1 MKRIWDWLISH
12 PYLSSF
18 FASFFILALF
28 FPVSVREGIITRCYY
43 GEIIKKE
50 VSEVYVPWWIK
61 NKYRVKTRWFL
72 CSSHQKAE
80 ELYLTWRGL
89 IRAGKKEE
97 ARAYLNKLEALV
109 GSDWSPAKRV
119 AGGRLSTSK
128 SETAGGDSAS
138 NSSNSVSQGSN
149 SNNNQSSGRRNDDG
163 STGGEEPGTY
173 SGDLY
178 SLLPVSLDGYEFFLK
193 EEYPLQALAMARPL
207 NDKNVVMVLFS
218 IDRVDNQTAQNYLDS
233 FKESYNKDWQEVKVD
248 GLKAYWGKTKNSQ
261 EALLAW
267 RRLDLLYVIELTTK
281 VDTGNYRSKMIEWG
295 NNLF

>member
-1 MKRIWDWLISH
+1 MKGIWNWLISH
-12 PYLSSF
+12 PYLSGF

-28 FPVSVREGIITRCYY
+28 FPVSVREGTITRCYY

-50 VSEVYVPWWIK
+50 VSKVFVPWWMQD
-61 NKYRVKTRWFL
+61 KYRVKTRWFL
-72 CSSHQKAE
+72 CSRHQEAE
-80 ELYLTWRGL
+80 ELYLTWRRL

-97 ARAYLNKLEALV
+97 ARAYLNRIESLV
-109 GSDWSPAKRV
+109 GSYWSPAKRV
-119 AGGRLSTSK
+119 VGGSSSTSK
-128 SETAGGDSAS
+128 SETAVGDSTS
-138 NSSNSVSQGSN
+138 NSSNSVGQGSN
-149 SNNNQSSGRRNDDG
+149 SNNNQSSGGGSDDG
-163 STGGEEPGTY
+163 SKGGEKPGTY

-178 SLLPVSLDGYEFFLK
+178 SLLPVNLDGYEFFLK

-248 GLKAYWGKTKNSQ
+248 GLKAYWGKTNNSQ

-267 RRLDLLYVIELTTK
+267 RRLDLLYVIELTTR
-281 VDTGNYRSKMIEWG
+281 VDVGNYRSKMIEWG
-295 NNLF
+295 NSLF